1 MKRTLLCVAA
11 CLSAAA
17 LVSSCGVSR
26 KTSEGN
32 NEVSDKNVSVVDGT
46 VADKPVA
53 DNGVND
59 NMKDLVVSPEDPDH
73 RMDPGFLI
81 LSDDQRSMILN
92 NNDFALKLFRN
103 VSGFDSKVISP
114 FSVTNLMVMLADGA
128 QGRTKEE
135 ILETLGWKGAD
146 LNEVTALCAFLNRN
160 ASAVDPAVTVNVAD
174 YIAVNKNFKLKD
186 DYVELVKDSFDAGVE
201 SLDFSSPKSARH
213 INSWCSKHT
222 DGMIPS
228 IIDATD
234 PSAALYM
241 MNAIYF
247 NGSWSEKFDKSQTK
261 FENFRGYTRDIKKVY
276 MMHNEDEYRYA
287 DCNDYSVVRIPYG
300 NGSYSM
306 TVILPSAG
314 KSIPDVLGKL
324 TAKELSELNG
334 RMEKC
339 IVDLKLPRFTT
350 EVEQPLNDVV
360 SALGAPSI
368 FSSNA
373 DFGAMSND
381 PLSVSKMFQKAKI
394 EVSEE
399 GTKAAAVTA
408 AIMVMSALPIDEP
421 RRVNFHADRPFLY
434 YISDSSN
441 GVILFL
447 GQFTGE

>member
-1 MKRTLLCVAA
+1 MKRTLICFAV

-17 LVSSCGVSR
+17 VMVSCGVSH
-26 KTSEGN
+26 KTSGSNVDVNGN
-32 NEVSDKNVSVVDGT
+32 VD
-46 VADKPVA
+46 
-53 DNGVND
+53 
-59 NMKDLVVSPEDPDH
+59 DLVVSPEDPQH

-81 LSDDQRSMILN
+81 FSDDLKQMILN
-92 NNDFALKLFRN
+92 NNDFALRLFRK
-103 VSGFDSKVISP
+103 VSGFDSMVISP

-128 QGRTKEE
+128 QGNTKEE
-135 ILETLGWKGAD
+135 ILNTLGWKGAD
-146 LNEVTALCAFLNRN
+146 LNEITALCAFLNRN
-160 ASAVDPAVTVNVAD
+160 ASAVDPAVTVSVAD
-174 YIAVNKNFKLKD
+174 YIAVNKNFKLED
-186 DYVELVKDSFDAGVE
+186 EYVELVQGNFDAGVE
-201 SLDFSSPKSARH
+201 SLDFSSPKSARS

-247 NGSWSEKFDKSQTK
+247 NGSWAEKFDKSQTK

-276 MMHNEDEYRYA
+276 MMHNEDEYRYV
-287 DCNDYSVVRIPYG
+287 DCKDFSAVRIPYG

-306 TVILPSAG
+306 TVLLPSAG
-314 KSIPDVLGKL
+314 KSISDVLGSIN
-324 TAKELSELNG
+324 AKGLSELNG
-334 RMEKC
+334 KMEKC

-350 EVEQPLNDVV
+350 EVDQPLNDVV

-368 FSSNA
+368 FTAKA
-373 DFGAMSND
+373 DFSAMSKE

-408 AIMVMSALPIDEP
+408 AVMEMSALPFDEP
-421 RRVNFHADRPFLY
+421 RRVDFHADRPFIY
-434 YISDSSN
+434 FISDSST
-441 GVILFL
+441 GVLLFL